1 MMRGIVTFVF
11 RKRQSHD
18 ASATVQ
24 VFKMMK
30 GHTRHSPEQGCCC
43 CCCCCCCRRRRRRRR
58 HRWPLPPPPFSDRTH
73 SLTRLQPPLA
83 MTIMA
88 LFSMLSRRPNAEQCV
103 PLPPPPPTRTHV
115 AAMCRLTL
123 LLQVCIQPTRGR
135 CPCQRAWNGRVPE
148 QAAGHPVTGLLMQ
161 PSTHSLP
168 LAVHTSHTHARARPS
183 LMSATTSQCVNA
195 TCSRLLLR
203 RVELQQPR
211 RQQLLQLVL
220 APGVVHLSGVSP

>member
-103 PLPPPPPTRTHV
+103 PLPPPPSNTHP
-115 AAMCRLTL
+115 R
-123 LLQVCIQPTRGR
+123 R
-135 CPCQRAWNGRVPE
+135 CDVPPDSA
-148 QAAGHPVTGLLMQ
+148 AAGVHPTNKRPM
-161 PSTHSLP
+161 PLP
-168 LAVHTSHTHARARPS
+168 TCLEWAGSRASCRPPCHRTADATLHTLTPPCCTYLSHPRARAPLPNVSHNIPMCKRH
-183 LMSATTSQCVNA
+183 
-195 TCSRLLLR
+195 
-203 RVELQQPR
+203 
-211 RQQLLQLVL
+211 VL
-220 APGVVHLSGVSP
+220 APFIAPS